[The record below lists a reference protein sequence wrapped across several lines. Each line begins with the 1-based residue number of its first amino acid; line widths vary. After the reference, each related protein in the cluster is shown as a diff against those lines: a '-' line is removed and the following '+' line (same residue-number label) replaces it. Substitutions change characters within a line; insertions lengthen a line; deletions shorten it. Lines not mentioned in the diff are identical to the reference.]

1 MVPKG
6 KRSRKRELVE
16 LGEQNKGNVQ
26 WTLMNHNQRVCRE
39 PRTTRELK
47 GKNRDL
53 YEQLPLLIR
62 SPNKQF
68 LGDAKDAKLP
78 RMVKVDEVKPK

>member
-26 WTLMNHNQRVCRE
+26 WTLMNHN
-39 PRTTRELK
+39 
-47 GKNRDL
+47 
-53 YEQLPLLIR
+53 
-62 SPNKQF
+62 
-68 LGDAKDAKLP
+68 
-78 RMVKVDEVKPK
+78 